1 MKLNLRER
9 LAEFRASFL
18 NVLRRHPLELLLL
31 LALTVTL
38 IVCLEID
45 EEPNGPRMLIL
56 GWGALLLLI
65 VNRLAGRSVWRRIY
79 WVAWAPL
86 VPLFLWP
93 GLPEW
98 VESAQAVITFTI
110 LTPLALLA
118 CRRAIAN
125 ERFVA
130 DALVYLRSAVLAML
144 FAYVAYGLFE
154 AILWSAAYIFGFSD
168 ARWVAHL
175 SADLFFVT
183 QFLAVP
189 TLFMMMLDRW
199 QGREAKSSH
208 IIEKLLNWIVS
219 PAIIAYAALLTIYLL
234 KIIITWTLPDGGVS
248 YMVFAFTITAL
259 VVKAFQILIE
269 KRRYDWFYD
278 RFSLISLP
286 FVALFWIG
294 VARRIGEYGL
304 TATRV
309 YLIVCGAVMTVC
321 ILLFL
326 SRRTGRYLWAVLFA
340 ILAFASVAYIPAL
353 NPQAIGLRSQKARF
367 ERMALDLA
375 LIDSTGRLRTTLIPL
390 SDSVRLDQYDQ
401 AFDAMDYILE
411 RDTMFHQQLGIK
423 RYDHSYSVK
432 SRLMP
437 KQLITDVVCV
447 DSEDELVT
455 TVNNA
460 SVYLP
465 EDALI
470 ESDPAYPNIYTNIMQ
485 CGYNYS
491 NDLDKLDIT
500 VKDTV
505 LISLSGDELVK
516 KQLRDTGLSFE
527 DLQYLDNEQSIR
539 FLDYRDQNIRII
551 FHYLLIVRTETGK
564 YQINSANIEL
574 VMTP

>member
-1 MKLNLRER
+1 MTPRIEKWISEIRKST
-9 LAEFRASFL
+9 AT
-18 NVLRRHPLELLLL
+18 VIRRHPIELLLSLCSTIAMIIYFESDTEPHPWLAIAVWGIMLLLVVNL
-31 LALTVTL
+31 LAGNT
-38 IVCLEID
+38 I
-45 EEPNGPRMLIL
+45 
-56 GWGALLLLI
+56 
-65 VNRLAGRSVWRRIY
+65 WRRIY
-79 WVAWAPL
+79 WVAWTPL
-86 VPLFLWP
+86 VPLALWP
-93 GLPEW
+93 GLEEW
-98 VESAQAVITFTI
+98 LNSDSFFISIFI

-118 CRRAIAN
+118 CSKAIDNRRFLSDTII
-125 ERFVA
+125 
-130 DALVYLRSAVLAML
+130 YLRAAILALL
-144 FAYVAYGLFE
+144 FANVALWLCE
-154 AILWSAAYIFGFSD
+154 VIIWSAIYLFGHSTILQ
-168 ARWVAHL
+168 HL
-175 SADLFFVT
+175 QFDLFLTTELFV
-183 QFLAVP
+183 VP
-189 TLFMMMLDRW
+189 TIFMMMLDRW

-259 VVKAFQILIE
+259 VVKAFQIIIE

-304 TATRV
+304 TPNRV

-353 NPQAIGLRSQKARF
+353 DPQAIGLRSQKARF
-367 ERMALDLA
+367 ERIALDLA

-437 KQLITDVVCV
+437 KLLITDVVCV

-465 EDALI
+465 EDARI
-470 ESDPAYPNIYTNIMQ
+470 ESDPAYPNIYTNIVQ

-564 YQINSANIEL
+564 YQINSASIEL

>member
-1 MKLNLRER
+1 MTPRIEKWISEIRKST
-9 LAEFRASFL
+9 AT
-18 NVLRRHPLELLLL
+18 VIRRHPIELLLSLCSTIAMIIYFESDTEPHPWLAIAVWGIMLLLVVNL
-31 LALTVTL
+31 LAGNT
-38 IVCLEID
+38 I
-45 EEPNGPRMLIL
+45 
-56 GWGALLLLI
+56 
-65 VNRLAGRSVWRRIY
+65 WRRIY
-79 WVAWAPL
+79 WVAWTPL
-86 VPLFLWP
+86 VPLALWP
-93 GLPEW
+93 GLEEW
-98 VESAQAVITFTI
+98 LNSDSFFISIFI

-118 CRRAIAN
+118 CSKAIDNRRFLSDTII
-125 ERFVA
+125 
-130 DALVYLRSAVLAML
+130 YLRAAILALL
-144 FAYVAYGLFE
+144 FANVALWLCE
-154 AILWSAAYIFGFSD
+154 VIIWSAIYLFGHSTILQ
-168 ARWVAHL
+168 HL
-175 SADLFFVT
+175 QFDLFLTTELFV
-183 QFLAVP
+183 VP
-189 TLFMMMLDRW
+189 TIFMMMLDRW

-411 RDTMFHQQLGIK
+411 RDTLFHQQLGIK

-437 KQLITDVVCV
+437 KLLITDVVCV
-447 DSEDELVT
+447 DSEDELVA

-470 ESDPAYPNIYTNIMQ
+470 ESDPAYPNIYTNIVQ

-551 FHYLLIVRTETGK
+551 FYYLLIVRTETGK
-564 YQINSANIEL
+564 YQINSASIEL
-574 VMTP
+574 VMMP

>member
-1 MKLNLRER
+1 MTPRIEKWISEIRKST
-9 LAEFRASFL
+9 AT
-18 NVLRRHPLELLLL
+18 VIRRYPIELLLSLCSTIAMIIYFESDTEPHPWLAIAVWGIMLLLVVNL
-31 LALTVTL
+31 LAGNT
-38 IVCLEID
+38 I
-45 EEPNGPRMLIL
+45 
-56 GWGALLLLI
+56 
-65 VNRLAGRSVWRRIY
+65 WRRIY
-79 WVAWAPL
+79 WVAWTPL
-86 VPLFLWP
+86 VPLALWP
-93 GLPEW
+93 GLEEW
-98 VESAQAVITFTI
+98 LNSDSFFISIFI

-118 CRRAIAN
+118 CSKAIDNRRFLSDTII
-125 ERFVA
+125 
-130 DALVYLRSAVLAML
+130 YLRAAILALL
-144 FAYVAYGLFE
+144 FANVALWLCE
-154 AILWSAAYIFGFSD
+154 VIIWSAIYLFGHSTILQ
-168 ARWVAHL
+168 HL
-175 SADLFFVT
+175 QFDLFLTTELFV
-183 QFLAVP
+183 VP
-189 TLFMMMLDRW
+189 TIFMMMLDRW

-353 NPQAIGLRSQKARF
+353 NPQTIGLRSQKARF

-411 RDTMFHQQLGIK
+411 RDTLFHQQLGIK

-437 KQLITDVVCV
+437 KLLITDVVCV
-447 DSEDELVT
+447 DSEDELGA

-465 EDALI
+465 EDARI
-470 ESDPAYPNIYTNIMQ
+470 ESDPAYPNIYTNIVQ

-516 KQLRDTGLSFE
+516 KQLRNTGLSFE

-551 FHYLLIVRTETGK
+551 FYYLLIVRTETGK
-564 YQINSANIEL
+564 YQINSASIEL

>member
-1 MKLNLRER
+1 MTPRIEKWISEIRKST
-9 LAEFRASFL
+9 AT
-18 NVLRRHPLELLLL
+18 VIRRHPIELLLSLCSTIAMIIYFESDTEPHPWLVIAVWGIMLLLVVNL
-31 LALTVTL
+31 LAGNTL
-38 IVCLEID
+38 
-45 EEPNGPRMLIL
+45 
-56 GWGALLLLI
+56 
-65 VNRLAGRSVWRRIY
+65 WRRIY
-79 WVAWAPL
+79 WVAWTPL
-86 VPLFLWP
+86 VPLALWP
-93 GLPEW
+93 GLKEW
-98 VESAQAVITFTI
+98 INSDSFFISIFI

-118 CRRAIAN
+118 CSKAIDNRRFLSDTII
-125 ERFVA
+125 
-130 DALVYLRSAVLAML
+130 YLRAAILALL
-144 FAYVAYGLFE
+144 FANVALWLCE
-154 AILWSAAYIFGFSD
+154 VIIWSAIYLFGHSTILQ
-168 ARWVAHL
+168 HL
-175 SADLFFVT
+175 QFDLFLTTELFV
-183 QFLAVP
+183 VP
-189 TLFMMMLDRW
+189 TIFMMMLDRW

-286 FVALFWIG
+286 FVTLFWIG

-309 YLIVCGAVMTVC
+309 YLLVCGAVMTVC

-340 ILAFASVAYIPAL
+340 MLAFASVAYIPAL

-375 LIDSTGRLRTTLIPL
+375 LIDSAGRLRTTLIPL

-411 RDTMFHQQLGIK
+411 RDTLFHQQLGIE

-437 KQLITDVVCV
+437 KLLITDVVCV

-465 EDALI
+465 EDARI
-470 ESDPAYPNIYTNIMQ
+470 ESDPAYPNIYTNIVQ

-527 DLQYLDNEQSIR
+527 DLQYLDNEQSIS

-564 YQINSANIEL
+564 YQINSASIEL
-574 VMTP
+574 VMMP

>member
-1 MKLNLRER
+1 MTPRIEKWISEIRKST
-9 LAEFRASFL
+9 AT
-18 NVLRRHPLELLLL
+18 VIRRHPIELLLSLCSTIAMIIYFESDTEPHPWLAIAVWGIMLLLVVNL
-31 LALTVTL
+31 LAGNT
-38 IVCLEID
+38 I
-45 EEPNGPRMLIL
+45 
-56 GWGALLLLI
+56 
-65 VNRLAGRSVWRRIY
+65 WRRIY
-79 WVAWAPL
+79 WVAWTPL
-86 VPLFLWP
+86 VPLALWP
-93 GLPEW
+93 GLEEW
-98 VESAQAVITFTI
+98 LNSDSFFISIFI

-118 CRRAIAN
+118 CSKAIDN
-125 ERFVA
+125 CRFLS
-130 DALVYLRSAVLAML
+130 DTIIYLRAAILALL
-144 FAYVAYGLFE
+144 FANVALWLCE
-154 AILWSAAYIFGFSD
+154 VIIWSAIYLFGHSTILQ
-168 ARWVAHL
+168 HL
-175 SADLFFVT
+175 QFDLFLTTELFV
-183 QFLAVP
+183 VP
-189 TLFMMMLDRW
+189 TIFMMMLDRW

-437 KQLITDVVCV
+437 KLLITDVVCV

-465 EDALI
+465 EDARI
-470 ESDPAYPNIYTNIMQ
+470 ESDPAYPNIYTNIVQ

-551 FHYLLIVRTETGK
+551 FYYLLIVRTETGK
-564 YQINSANIEL
+564 YQINSASIEL
-574 VMTP
+574 VMMP

>member
-1 MKLNLRER
+1 MTPRIEKWISEIRKST
-9 LAEFRASFL
+9 AT
-18 NVLRRHPLELLLL
+18 VIRRHPIELLLSLCSTIAMIIYFESDTEPHPWLAIAVWGIMLLLVVNL
-31 LALTVTL
+31 LAGNT
-38 IVCLEID
+38 I
-45 EEPNGPRMLIL
+45 
-56 GWGALLLLI
+56 
-65 VNRLAGRSVWRRIY
+65 WRRIY
-79 WVAWAPL
+79 WVAWTPL
-86 VPLFLWP
+86 VPLALWP
-93 GLPEW
+93 GLEEW
-98 VESAQAVITFTI
+98 LNSDSFFISIFI

-118 CRRAIAN
+118 CSKAIDNRRFLSDTII
-125 ERFVA
+125 
-130 DALVYLRSAVLAML
+130 YLRAAILALL
-144 FAYVAYGLFE
+144 FANVALWLCE
-154 AILWSAAYIFGFSD
+154 VIIWSAIYLFGHSTILQ
-168 ARWVAHL
+168 HL
-175 SADLFFVT
+175 QFDLFLTTELFV
-183 QFLAVP
+183 VP
-189 TLFMMMLDRW
+189 TIFMMMLDRW

-437 KQLITDVVCV
+437 KLLITDVVCV

-465 EDALI
+465 EDARI
-470 ESDPAYPNIYTNIMQ
+470 ESDPAYPNIYTNIVQ

-551 FHYLLIVRTETGK
+551 FYYMLIVRTETGK
-564 YQINSANIEL
+564 YQINSASIEL

>member
-1 MKLNLRER
+1 MTPRIEKWISEIRKST
-9 LAEFRASFL
+9 AT
-18 NVLRRHPLELLLL
+18 VIRRHPIELLLSLCSTIAMIIYFESDTEPHPWLAIAVWGIMLLLVVNL
-31 LALTVTL
+31 LAGNT
-38 IVCLEID
+38 I
-45 EEPNGPRMLIL
+45 
-56 GWGALLLLI
+56 
-65 VNRLAGRSVWRRIY
+65 WRRIY
-79 WVAWAPL
+79 WVAWTPL
-86 VPLFLWP
+86 VPLALWP
-93 GLPEW
+93 GLEEW
-98 VESAQAVITFTI
+98 LNSDSFFISIFI

-118 CRRAIAN
+118 CSKAIDNRRFLSGTII
-125 ERFVA
+125 
-130 DALVYLRSAVLAML
+130 YLRAAILALL
-144 FAYVAYGLFE
+144 FANVALWLCE
-154 AILWSAAYIFGFSD
+154 VIIWSAIYLFGHSTILQ
-168 ARWVAHL
+168 HL
-175 SADLFFVT
+175 QFDLFLTTELFV
-183 QFLAVP
+183 VP
-189 TLFMMMLDRW
+189 TIFMMMLDRW

-219 PAIIAYAALLTIYLL
+219 PAIIAYAVLLTIYLL
-234 KIIITWTLPDGGVS
+234 KIIVTWTLPDGGVS

-353 NPQAIGLRSQKARF
+353 DPQAIGLRSQKARF

-447 DSEDELVT
+447 DSEDELVA

-527 DLQYLDNEQSIR
+527 DLQYLDNEQSIS

-564 YQINSANIEL
+564 YQINSASIEL
-574 VMTP
+574 VMMP

>member
-1 MKLNLRER
+1 MTPRIEKWISEIRKST
-9 LAEFRASFL
+9 AT
-18 NVLRRHPLELLLL
+18 VIRRHPIELLLSLCSTIAMIIYFESDTEPHPWLAIAVWGIMLLLVVNL
-31 LALTVTL
+31 LAGNT
-38 IVCLEID
+38 I
-45 EEPNGPRMLIL
+45 
-56 GWGALLLLI
+56 
-65 VNRLAGRSVWRRIY
+65 WRRIY
-79 WVAWAPL
+79 WVAWTPL
-86 VPLFLWP
+86 VPLALWP
-93 GLPEW
+93 GLEEW
-98 VESAQAVITFTI
+98 LNSDSFFISIFI

-118 CRRAIAN
+118 CSKAIDNRRFLSDTII
-125 ERFVA
+125 
-130 DALVYLRSAVLAML
+130 YLRAAILALL
-144 FAYVAYGLFE
+144 FANVALWLCE
-154 AILWSAAYIFGFSD
+154 VIIWSAIYLFGHSTILQ
-168 ARWVAHL
+168 HL
-175 SADLFFVT
+175 QFDLFLTTELFV
-183 QFLAVP
+183 VP
-189 TLFMMMLDRW
+189 TIFMMMLDRW

-437 KQLITDVVCV
+437 KLLITDVVCV

-465 EDALI
+465 EDARI
-470 ESDPAYPNIYTNIMQ
+470 ESDPAYSSIYKIAQWCST
-485 CGYNYS
+485 YA
-491 NDLDKLDIT
+491 NDFGNLNIT
-500 VKDTV
+500 VNDIH
-505 LISLSGDELVK
+505 ISLPGEEIIK

-527 DLQYLDNEQSIR
+527 ELKALDREKRIR

-551 FHYLLIVRTETGK
+551 FGYLLIDQPEAGK
-564 YQINSANIEL
+564 YHLINAYVEL
-574 VMTP
+574 IMIP

>member
-1 MKLNLRER
+1 MTPRIEKWISEIRKST
-9 LAEFRASFL
+9 AT
-18 NVLRRHPLELLLL
+18 VIRRHPIELLLSLCSTIAMIIYFESDTEPHPWLVIAVWGIMLLLVVNL
-31 LALTVTL
+31 LAGNTL
-38 IVCLEID
+38 
-45 EEPNGPRMLIL
+45 
-56 GWGALLLLI
+56 
-65 VNRLAGRSVWRRIY
+65 WRRIY
-79 WVAWAPL
+79 WVAWTPL
-86 VPLFLWP
+86 VPLALWP
-93 GLPEW
+93 GLKEW
-98 VESAQAVITFTI
+98 INSDSFFISIFI

-118 CRRAIAN
+118 CRKAIDN
-125 ERFVA
+125 RRFLS
-130 DALVYLRSAVLAML
+130 DTIIYLRAATLALL
-144 FAYVAYGLFE
+144 FANVALWLCE
-154 AILWSAAYIFGFSD
+154 VIIWSAIYLFGHSTILQ
-168 ARWVAHL
+168 HL
-175 SADLFFVT
+175 QFDLFLTTELFV
-183 QFLAVP
+183 VP
-189 TLFMMMLDRW
+189 TIFMMMLDRW

-437 KQLITDVVCV
+437 KLLITDVVCV
-447 DSEDELVT
+447 NSEDELGT

-470 ESDPAYPNIYTNIMQ
+470 ESDPAYPNIYTNIVQ

-551 FHYLLIVRTETGK
+551 FYYLLIVRTETGK
-564 YQINSANIEL
+564 YQINSASIEL
-574 VMTP
+574 VMMP

>member
-1 MKLNLRER
+1 MTPRIEKWISEIRKST
-9 LAEFRASFL
+9 AT
-18 NVLRRHPLELLLL
+18 VIRRHPIELLLSLCSTIAMIIYFESDTEPHPWLAIAVWGIMLLLVVNL
-31 LALTVTL
+31 LAGNT
-38 IVCLEID
+38 I
-45 EEPNGPRMLIL
+45 
-56 GWGALLLLI
+56 
-65 VNRLAGRSVWRRIY
+65 WRRIY
-79 WVAWAPL
+79 WVAWTPL
-86 VPLFLWP
+86 VPLALWP
-93 GLPEW
+93 GLEEW
-98 VESAQAVITFTI
+98 LNSDSFFISIFI

-118 CRRAIAN
+118 CSKAIDNRRFLSDTII
-125 ERFVA
+125 
-130 DALVYLRSAVLAML
+130 YLRAAILALL
-144 FAYVAYGLFE
+144 FANVALWLCE
-154 AILWSAAYIFGFSD
+154 VIIWSAIYLFGHSTILQ
-168 ARWVAHL
+168 HL
-175 SADLFFVT
+175 QFDLFLTTELFV
-183 QFLAVP
+183 VP
-189 TLFMMMLDRW
+189 TIFMMMLDRW

-470 ESDPAYPNIYTNIMQ
+470 ESDPAYPNIYTNIVQ

-551 FHYLLIVRTETGK
+551 FYYMLIVRTETGK
-564 YQINSANIEL
+564 YQINSASIEL

>member
-1 MKLNLRER
+1 MTPRIEKWISEIRKST
-9 LAEFRASFL
+9 AT
-18 NVLRRHPLELLLL
+18 VIRRHPIELLLSL
-31 LALTVTL
+31 CSTIAMIIYFESDTEPHPWLAIAVWG
-38 IVCLEID
+38 IV
-45 EEPNGPRMLIL
+45 
-56 GWGALLLLI
+56 LLLI
-65 VNRLAGRSVWRRIY
+65 VNLLAGNTIWRRIY
-79 WVAWAPL
+79 WVAWTPL
-86 VPLFLWP
+86 VPLALWP
-93 GLPEW
+93 GLEEW
-98 VESAQAVITFTI
+98 LNSDSFFISIFI

-118 CRRAIAN
+118 CSKAIDNRRFLSDTII
-125 ERFVA
+125 
-130 DALVYLRSAVLAML
+130 YLRAAILALL
-144 FAYVAYGLFE
+144 FANVALWLCE
-154 AILWSAAYIFGFSD
+154 VIIWSAIYLFGHSTILQ
-168 ARWVAHL
+168 HL
-175 SADLFFVT
+175 QFDLFLTTELFV
-183 QFLAVP
+183 VP
-189 TLFMMMLDRW
+189 TIFMMMLDRW

-259 VVKAFQILIE
+259 VVKAFQIIIE

-309 YLIVCGAVMTVC
+309 YLLVCGTVMTVC

-353 NPQAIGLRSQKARF
+353 DPQAIGLRSQKARF

-437 KQLITDVVCV
+437 KLLITDVVCV
-447 DSEDELVT
+447 DSEDELVA

-465 EDALI
+465 EDARI
-470 ESDPAYPNIYTNIMQ
+470 ESDPAYPNIYTNIVQ

-551 FHYLLIVRTETGK
+551 FYYMLIVRTETGK
-564 YQINSANIEL
+564 YQINSASIEL
-574 VMTP
+574 VMMP

>member
-1 MKLNLRER
+1 MTPRIEKWISEIRKST
-9 LAEFRASFL
+9 AT
-18 NVLRRHPLELLLL
+18 VIRRHPIELLLSLCSTIAMIIYFESDTEPHPWLAIAVWGIMLLLVVNL
-31 LALTVTL
+31 LAGNT
-38 IVCLEID
+38 I
-45 EEPNGPRMLIL
+45 
-56 GWGALLLLI
+56 
-65 VNRLAGRSVWRRIY
+65 WRRIY
-79 WVAWAPL
+79 WVAWTPL
-86 VPLFLWP
+86 VPLALWP
-93 GLPEW
+93 GLEEW
-98 VESAQAVITFTI
+98 LNSDSFFISIFI

-118 CRRAIAN
+118 CSKAIDNRRFLSDTII
-125 ERFVA
+125 
-130 DALVYLRSAVLAML
+130 YLRAAILALL
-144 FAYVAYGLFE
+144 FANVALWLCE
-154 AILWSAAYIFGFSD
+154 VIIWSAIYLFGHSTILQ
-168 ARWVAHL
+168 HL
-175 SADLFFVT
+175 QFDLFLTTELFV
-183 QFLAVP
+183 VP
-189 TLFMMMLDRW
+189 TIFMMMLDRW
-199 QGREAKSSH
+199 QDREAKGSH
-208 IIEKLLNWIVS
+208 ILEKLLNWIVS

-234 KIIITWTLPDGGVS
+234 KIIVTWTLPDGGVS
-248 YMVFAFTITAL
+248 YLVFAFTITVM
-259 VVKAFQILIE
+259 VVKALQMLIE

-353 NPQAIGLRSQKARF
+353 NPQTIGLRSQKARF

-437 KQLITDVVCV
+437 KLLITDVVCV
-447 DSEDELVT
+447 DSEDELGA

-465 EDALI
+465 EDARI
-470 ESDPAYPNIYTNIMQ
+470 ESDPAYPNIYTNIVQ

-551 FHYLLIVRTETGK
+551 FYYLLIVRTETGK
-564 YQINSANIEL
+564 YQINSASIEL
-574 VMTP
+574 VMMP

>member
-1 MKLNLRER
+1 MTPRIEKWISEIRKST
-9 LAEFRASFL
+9 AT
-18 NVLRRHPLELLLL
+18 VIRRHPIELLLSLCSTIAMIIYFESDTEPHPWLAIAVWGIMLLLVVNL
-31 LALTVTL
+31 LAGNT
-38 IVCLEID
+38 I
-45 EEPNGPRMLIL
+45 
-56 GWGALLLLI
+56 
-65 VNRLAGRSVWRRIY
+65 WRRIY
-79 WVAWAPL
+79 WVAWTPL
-86 VPLFLWP
+86 VPLALWP
-93 GLPEW
+93 GLEEW
-98 VESAQAVITFTI
+98 LNSDSFFISIFI

-118 CRRAIAN
+118 CSKAIDNRRFLSDTII
-125 ERFVA
+125 
-130 DALVYLRSAVLAML
+130 YLRAAILALL
-144 FAYVAYGLFE
+144 FANVALWLCE
-154 AILWSAAYIFGFSD
+154 VIIWSAIYLFGHSTILQ
-168 ARWVAHL
+168 HL
-175 SADLFFVT
+175 QFDLFLTTELFV
-183 QFLAVP
+183 VP
-189 TLFMMMLDRW
+189 TIFMMMLDRW

-321 ILLFL
+321 ILLSL

-353 NPQAIGLRSQKARF
+353 NPQTIGLRSQKARF

-437 KQLITDVVCV
+437 KLLITDVVCV
-447 DSEDELVT
+447 DSEDELVA

-551 FHYLLIVRTETGK
+551 FYYLLIVRTETGK
-564 YQINSANIEL
+564 YQINSASIEL

>member
-1 MKLNLRER
+1 MTPRIEKWISEIRKST
-9 LAEFRASFL
+9 AT
-18 NVLRRHPLELLLL
+18 VIRRHPIELLLSLCSTIAMIIYFESDTEPHPWLAIAVWGIMLLLVVNL
-31 LALTVTL
+31 LAGNT
-38 IVCLEID
+38 I
-45 EEPNGPRMLIL
+45 
-56 GWGALLLLI
+56 
-65 VNRLAGRSVWRRIY
+65 WRRIY
-79 WVAWAPL
+79 WVAWTPL
-86 VPLFLWP
+86 VPLALWP
-93 GLPEW
+93 GLEEW
-98 VESAQAVITFTI
+98 LNSDSFFISIFI

-118 CRRAIAN
+118 CSKAIDNRRFLSDTII
-125 ERFVA
+125 
-130 DALVYLRSAVLAML
+130 YLRAAILALL
-144 FAYVAYGLFE
+144 FANVALWLCE
-154 AILWSAAYIFGFSD
+154 VIIWSAIYLFGHSTILQ
-168 ARWVAHL
+168 HL
-175 SADLFFVT
+175 QFDLFLTTELFV
-183 QFLAVP
+183 VP
-189 TLFMMMLDRW
+189 TIFMMMLDRW

-353 NPQAIGLRSQKARF
+353 NPQTIGLRSQKARF

-437 KQLITDVVCV
+437 KLLITDVVCV
-447 DSEDELVT
+447 DSEDELGA

-465 EDALI
+465 EDARI
-470 ESDPAYPNIYTNIMQ
+470 ESDPAYPNIYTNIVQ

-551 FHYLLIVRTETGK
+551 FYYMLIVRTETGK
-564 YQINSANIEL
+564 YQINSASIEL

>member
-1 MKLNLRER
+1 MTPRIEKWISEIRKST
-9 LAEFRASFL
+9 AT
-18 NVLRRHPLELLLL
+18 VIRRHPIELLLSLCSTIAMIIYFESDTEPHPWLAIAVWGIMLLLVVNL
-31 LALTVTL
+31 LAGNT
-38 IVCLEID
+38 I
-45 EEPNGPRMLIL
+45 
-56 GWGALLLLI
+56 
-65 VNRLAGRSVWRRIY
+65 WRRIY
-79 WVAWAPL
+79 WVAWTPL
-86 VPLFLWP
+86 VPLALWP
-93 GLPEW
+93 GLEEW
-98 VESAQAVITFTI
+98 LNSDSFFISIFI

-118 CRRAIAN
+118 CSKAIDNRRFLSDTII
-125 ERFVA
+125 
-130 DALVYLRSAVLAML
+130 YLRAAILALL
-144 FAYVAYGLFE
+144 FANVALWLCE
-154 AILWSAAYIFGFSD
+154 VIIWSAIYLFGHSTILQ
-168 ARWVAHL
+168 HL
-175 SADLFFVT
+175 QFDLFLTTELFV
-183 QFLAVP
+183 VP
-189 TLFMMMLDRW
+189 TIFMMMLDRW

-353 NPQAIGLRSQKARF
+353 NPQTIGLRSQKARF

-437 KQLITDVVCV
+437 KLLITDVVCV
-447 DSEDELVT
+447 DSEDELVA

-551 FHYLLIVRTETGK
+551 FYYMLIVRTETGK
-564 YQINSANIEL
+564 YQINSASIEL

>member
-1 MKLNLRER
+1 MTPRIEKWISEIRKST
-9 LAEFRASFL
+9 AT
-18 NVLRRHPLELLLL
+18 VIRRHPIELLLSLCSTIAMIIYFESDTEPHPWLAIAVWGIMLLLVVNL
-31 LALTVTL
+31 LAGNT
-38 IVCLEID
+38 I
-45 EEPNGPRMLIL
+45 
-56 GWGALLLLI
+56 
-65 VNRLAGRSVWRRIY
+65 WRRIY
-79 WVAWAPL
+79 WVAWTPL
-86 VPLFLWP
+86 VPLALWP
-93 GLPEW
+93 GLEEW
-98 VESAQAVITFTI
+98 LNSDSFFISIFI

-118 CRRAIAN
+118 CSKAIDNRRFLSDTII
-125 ERFVA
+125 
-130 DALVYLRSAVLAML
+130 YLRAAILALL
-144 FAYVAYGLFE
+144 FANVALWLCE
-154 AILWSAAYIFGFSD
+154 VIIWSAIYLFGHSTILQ
-168 ARWVAHL
+168 HL
-175 SADLFFVT
+175 QFDLFLTTELFV
-183 QFLAVP
+183 VP
-189 TLFMMMLDRW
+189 TIFMMMLDRW

-437 KQLITDVVCV
+437 KLLITDVVCV
-447 DSEDELVT
+447 DSEDELGA

-465 EDALI
+465 EDARI
-470 ESDPAYPNIYTNIMQ
+470 ESDPAYPNIYTNIVQ

-516 KQLRDTGLSFE
+516 KQLRNTGLSFE

-551 FHYLLIVRTETGK
+551 FYYLLIVRTETGK
-564 YQINSANIEL
+564 YQINSASIEL

>member
-1 MKLNLRER
+1 MTPRIEKWISEIRKST
-9 LAEFRASFL
+9 AT
-18 NVLRRHPLELLLL
+18 VIRRHPIELLLSLCSTIAMIIYFESDTEPHPWLAIAVWGIMLLLVVNL
-31 LALTVTL
+31 LAGNT
-38 IVCLEID
+38 I
-45 EEPNGPRMLIL
+45 
-56 GWGALLLLI
+56 
-65 VNRLAGRSVWRRIY
+65 WRRIY
-79 WVAWAPL
+79 WVAWTPL
-86 VPLFLWP
+86 VPLALWP
-93 GLPEW
+93 GLEEW
-98 VESAQAVITFTI
+98 LNSDSFFISIFI

-118 CRRAIAN
+118 CSKAIDNRRFLSDTII
-125 ERFVA
+125 
-130 DALVYLRSAVLAML
+130 YLRAAILALL
-144 FAYVAYGLFE
+144 FANVALWLCE
-154 AILWSAAYIFGFSD
+154 VIIWSAIYLFGHSTILQ
-168 ARWVAHL
+168 HL
-175 SADLFFVT
+175 QFDLFLTTELFV
-183 QFLAVP
+183 VP
-189 TLFMMMLDRW
+189 TIFMMMLDRW

-259 VVKAFQILIE
+259 VVKAVQILIE

-437 KQLITDVVCV
+437 KLLITDVVCV
-447 DSEDELVT
+447 DSEDELGA

-465 EDALI
+465 EDARI
-470 ESDPAYPNIYTNIMQ
+470 ESDPAYPNIYTNIVQ

-516 KQLRDTGLSFE
+516 KQLRNTGLSFE

-551 FHYLLIVRTETGK
+551 FYYLLIVRTETGK
-564 YQINSANIEL
+564 YQINSASIEL

>member
-1 MKLNLRER
+1 MTPRIEKWISEIRKST
-9 LAEFRASFL
+9 AT
-18 NVLRRHPLELLLL
+18 VIRRHPIELLLSLCSTIAMIIYFESDTEPHPWLAIAVWGIMLLLVVNL
-31 LALTVTL
+31 LAGNT
-38 IVCLEID
+38 I
-45 EEPNGPRMLIL
+45 
-56 GWGALLLLI
+56 
-65 VNRLAGRSVWRRIY
+65 WRRIY
-79 WVAWAPL
+79 WVAWTPL
-86 VPLFLWP
+86 VPLALWP
-93 GLPEW
+93 GLEEW
-98 VESAQAVITFTI
+98 LNSDSFFISIFI

-118 CRRAIAN
+118 CSKAIDNRRFLSDTII
-125 ERFVA
+125 
-130 DALVYLRSAVLAML
+130 YLRAAILALL
-144 FAYVAYGLFE
+144 FANVALWLCE
-154 AILWSAAYIFGFSD
+154 VIIWSAIYLFGHSTILQ
-168 ARWVAHL
+168 HL
-175 SADLFFVT
+175 QFDLFLTTELFV
-183 QFLAVP
+183 VP
-189 TLFMMMLDRW
+189 TIFMMMLDRW

-437 KQLITDVVCV
+437 KLLITDVVCV
-447 DSEDELVT
+447 DSEDELGA

-465 EDALI
+465 EDARI
-470 ESDPAYPNIYTNIMQ
+470 ESDPAYPNIYTNIVQ

-551 FHYLLIVRTETGK
+551 FYYLLIVRTETGK
-564 YQINSANIEL
+564 YQINSASIEL
-574 VMTP
+574 VMMP

>member
-1 MKLNLRER
+1 MTPRIEKWISEIRKST
-9 LAEFRASFL
+9 AT
-18 NVLRRHPLELLLL
+18 VIRRHPIELLLSLCSTIAMIIYFESDTEPHPWLAIAVWGIMLLLVVNL
-31 LALTVTL
+31 LAGNT
-38 IVCLEID
+38 I
-45 EEPNGPRMLIL
+45 
-56 GWGALLLLI
+56 
-65 VNRLAGRSVWRRIY
+65 WRRIY
-79 WVAWAPL
+79 WVAWTPL
-86 VPLFLWP
+86 VPLALWP
-93 GLPEW
+93 GLEEW
-98 VESAQAVITFTI
+98 LNSDAFFISILI

-118 CRRAIAN
+118 CSKAIDNRRFLSDTII
-125 ERFVA
+125 
-130 DALVYLRSAVLAML
+130 YLRAAILALL
-144 FAYVAYGLFE
+144 FANVALWLCE
-154 AILWSAAYIFGFSD
+154 VIIWSAIYLFGHSTILQ
-168 ARWVAHL
+168 HL
-175 SADLFFVT
+175 QFDLFLTTELFV
-183 QFLAVP
+183 VP
-189 TLFMMMLDRW
+189 TIFMMMLDRW

-304 TATRV
+304 TPNRV

-353 NPQAIGLRSQKARF
+353 DPQAIGLRSQKARF
-367 ERMALDLA
+367 ERIALDLA

-437 KQLITDVVCV
+437 KLLITDVVCV

-465 EDALI
+465 EDARI
-470 ESDPAYPNIYTNIMQ
+470 ESDPAYPNIYTNIVQ

-564 YQINSANIEL
+564 YQINSASIEL
-574 VMTP
+574 VMMP

>member
-1 MKLNLRER
+1 MTPRIEKWISEIRKST
-9 LAEFRASFL
+9 AT
-18 NVLRRHPLELLLL
+18 VIRRHPIELLLSLCSTIAMIIYFESDTEPHPWLAIAVWGIMLLLVVNL
-31 LALTVTL
+31 LAGNT
-38 IVCLEID
+38 I
-45 EEPNGPRMLIL
+45 
-56 GWGALLLLI
+56 
-65 VNRLAGRSVWRRIY
+65 WRRIY
-79 WVAWAPL
+79 WVAWTPL
-86 VPLFLWP
+86 VPLALWP
-93 GLPEW
+93 GLEEW
-98 VESAQAVITFTI
+98 LNSDSFFISIFI

-118 CRRAIAN
+118 CSKAIDNRRFLSDTII
-125 ERFVA
+125 
-130 DALVYLRSAVLAML
+130 YLRAAILALL
-144 FAYVAYGLFE
+144 FANVALWLCE
-154 AILWSAAYIFGFSD
+154 VIIWSAIYLFGHSTILQ
-168 ARWVAHL
+168 HL
-175 SADLFFVT
+175 QFDLFLTTELFV
-183 QFLAVP
+183 VP
-189 TLFMMMLDRW
+189 TIFMMMLDRW

-259 VVKAFQILIE
+259 VVKALQMLIE

-437 KQLITDVVCV
+437 KLLITDVVCV
-447 DSEDELVT
+447 DSEDELGA

-465 EDALI
+465 EDARI
-470 ESDPAYPNIYTNIMQ
+470 ESDPAYPNIYTNIVQ

-527 DLQYLDNEQSIR
+527 DLQYLDNEQSIS

-551 FHYLLIVRTETGK
+551 FYYLLIVRTETGK
-564 YQINSANIEL
+564 YQINSASIEL

>member
-1 MKLNLRER
+1 MTPRIEKWISEIRKST
-9 LAEFRASFL
+9 AT
-18 NVLRRHPLELLLL
+18 VIRRHPIELLLSLCSTIAMIIYFESDTEPHPWLAIAVWGIMLLLVVNL
-31 LALTVTL
+31 LAGNT
-38 IVCLEID
+38 I
-45 EEPNGPRMLIL
+45 
-56 GWGALLLLI
+56 
-65 VNRLAGRSVWRRIY
+65 WRRIY
-79 WVAWAPL
+79 WVAWTPL
-86 VPLFLWP
+86 VPLALWP
-93 GLPEW
+93 GLEEW
-98 VESAQAVITFTI
+98 LNSDSFFISIFI

-118 CRRAIAN
+118 CSKAIDNRRFLSDTII
-125 ERFVA
+125 
-130 DALVYLRSAVLAML
+130 YLRAAILALL
-144 FAYVAYGLFE
+144 FANVALWLCE
-154 AILWSAAYIFGFSD
+154 VIIWSAIYLFGHSTILQ
-168 ARWVAHL
+168 HL
-175 SADLFFVT
+175 QFDLFLTTELFV
-183 QFLAVP
+183 VP
-189 TLFMMMLDRW
+189 TIFMMMLDRW

-437 KQLITDVVCV
+437 KLLITDVVCV
-447 DSEDELVT
+447 DSEDELGA

-564 YQINSANIEL
+564 YQINSASIEL
-574 VMTP
+574 VMMP

>member
-1 MKLNLRER
+1 MTPRIEKWISEIRKST
-9 LAEFRASFL
+9 AT
-18 NVLRRHPLELLLL
+18 VIRRHPIELLLSLCSTIAMIIYFESDTEPHPWLAIAVWGIMLLLVVNL
-31 LALTVTL
+31 LAGNT
-38 IVCLEID
+38 I
-45 EEPNGPRMLIL
+45 
-56 GWGALLLLI
+56 
-65 VNRLAGRSVWRRIY
+65 WRRIY
-79 WVAWAPL
+79 WVAWTPL
-86 VPLFLWP
+86 VPLALWP
-93 GLPEW
+93 GLEEW
-98 VESAQAVITFTI
+98 LNSDSFFISIFI

-118 CRRAIAN
+118 CSKAIDNRRFLSDTII
-125 ERFVA
+125 
-130 DALVYLRSAVLAML
+130 YLRAAILALL
-144 FAYVAYGLFE
+144 FANVALWLCE
-154 AILWSAAYIFGFSD
+154 VIIWSAIYLFGHSTILQ
-168 ARWVAHL
+168 HL
-175 SADLFFVT
+175 QFDLFLTTELFV
-183 QFLAVP
+183 VP
-189 TLFMMMLDRW
+189 TIFMMMLDRW

-259 VVKAFQILIE
+259 VVKTLQILIE

-304 TATRV
+304 TPNRV

-353 NPQAIGLRSQKARF
+353 DPQAIGLRSQKARF
-367 ERMALDLA
+367 ERIALDLA

-437 KQLITDVVCV
+437 KLLITDVVCV
-447 DSEDELVT
+447 DSEDELGA

-465 EDALI
+465 EDARI
-470 ESDPAYPNIYTNIMQ
+470 ESDPAYPNIYTNIVQ

-500 VKDTV
+500 IKDTV

-551 FHYLLIVRTETGK
+551 FYYLLIVRTETGK
-564 YQINSANIEL
+564 YQINSASIEL
-574 VMTP
+574 VMMP

>member
-1 MKLNLRER
+1 MTPRIEKWISEIRKST
-9 LAEFRASFL
+9 AT
-18 NVLRRHPLELLLL
+18 VIRRHPIELLLSLCSTIAMIIYFESDTEPHPWLAIAVWGIMLLLVVNL
-31 LALTVTL
+31 LAGNT
-38 IVCLEID
+38 I
-45 EEPNGPRMLIL
+45 
-56 GWGALLLLI
+56 
-65 VNRLAGRSVWRRIY
+65 WRRIY
-79 WVAWAPL
+79 WVAWTPL
-86 VPLFLWP
+86 VPLALWP
-93 GLPEW
+93 GLEEW
-98 VESAQAVITFTI
+98 LNSDSFFISIFI

-118 CRRAIAN
+118 CSKAIDNRRFLSDTII
-125 ERFVA
+125 
-130 DALVYLRSAVLAML
+130 YLRAAILALL
-144 FAYVAYGLFE
+144 FANVALWLCE
-154 AILWSAAYIFGFSD
+154 VIIWSAIYLFGHSTILQ
-168 ARWVAHL
+168 HL
-175 SADLFFVT
+175 QFDLFLTTELFV
-183 QFLAVP
+183 VP
-189 TLFMMMLDRW
+189 TIFMMMLDRW

-437 KQLITDVVCV
+437 KLLITDVVCV
-447 DSEDELVT
+447 DSEDELVA

-551 FHYLLIVRTETGK
+551 FYYLLIVRTETGK
-564 YQINSANIEL
+564 YQINSASIEL

>member
-1 MKLNLRER
+1 MTPRIEKWISEIRKST
-9 LAEFRASFL
+9 AT
-18 NVLRRHPLELLLL
+18 VIRRHPIELLLSLCSTIAMIIYFESDTEPHPWLAIAVWGIMLLLVVNL
-31 LALTVTL
+31 LAGNT
-38 IVCLEID
+38 I
-45 EEPNGPRMLIL
+45 
-56 GWGALLLLI
+56 
-65 VNRLAGRSVWRRIY
+65 WRRIY
-79 WVAWAPL
+79 WVAWTPL
-86 VPLFLWP
+86 VPLALWP
-93 GLPEW
+93 GLEEW
-98 VESAQAVITFTI
+98 LNSDSFFISIFI

-118 CRRAIAN
+118 CSKAIDNRRFLSDTII
-125 ERFVA
+125 
-130 DALVYLRSAVLAML
+130 YLRAAILALL
-144 FAYVAYGLFE
+144 FANVALWLCE
-154 AILWSAAYIFGFSD
+154 VIIWSAIYLFGHSTILQ
-168 ARWVAHL
+168 HL
-175 SADLFFVT
+175 QFDLFLTTELFV
-183 QFLAVP
+183 VP
-189 TLFMMMLDRW
+189 TIFMMMLDRW

-259 VVKAFQILIE
+259 VVKALQMLIE

-437 KQLITDVVCV
+437 KLLITDVVCV
-447 DSEDELVT
+447 DSEDELGT

-470 ESDPAYPNIYTNIMQ
+470 ESDPAYPNIYTNIVQ

-516 KQLRDTGLSFE
+516 KQLRNTGLSFE
-527 DLQYLDNEQSIR
+527 DLQYLDNEQSIS

-564 YQINSANIEL
+564 YQINSASIEL
-574 VMTP
+574 VMMP

>member
-1 MKLNLRER
+1 MTPRIEKWISEIRKST
-9 LAEFRASFL
+9 AT
-18 NVLRRHPLELLLL
+18 VIRRHPIELLLSLCSTIAMIIYFESDTEPHPWLAIAVWGIMLLLVVNL
-31 LALTVTL
+31 LAGNT
-38 IVCLEID
+38 I
-45 EEPNGPRMLIL
+45 
-56 GWGALLLLI
+56 
-65 VNRLAGRSVWRRIY
+65 WRRIY
-79 WVAWAPL
+79 WVAWTPL
-86 VPLFLWP
+86 VPLALWP
-93 GLPEW
+93 GLEEW
-98 VESAQAVITFTI
+98 LNSDSFFISIFI

-118 CRRAIAN
+118 CSKAIDNRRFLSDTII
-125 ERFVA
+125 
-130 DALVYLRSAVLAML
+130 YLRAAILALL
-144 FAYVAYGLFE
+144 FANVALWLCE
-154 AILWSAAYIFGFSD
+154 VIIWSAIYLFGHSTILQ
-168 ARWVAHL
+168 HL
-175 SADLFFVT
+175 QFDLFLTTELFV
-183 QFLAVP
+183 VP
-189 TLFMMMLDRW
+189 TIFMMMLDRW

-353 NPQAIGLRSQKARF
+353 DPQAIGLRSQKARF

-437 KQLITDVVCV
+437 KLLITDVVCV
-447 DSEDELVT
+447 DSEDELVA

-551 FHYLLIVRTETGK
+551 FYYLLIVRTETGK
-564 YQINSANIEL
+564 YQINSASIEL

>member
-1 MKLNLRER
+1 MTPRIEKWISEIRKST
-9 LAEFRASFL
+9 AT
-18 NVLRRHPLELLLL
+18 VIRRHPIELLLSLCSTIAMIIYFESDTEPHPWLAIAVWGIMLLLVVNL
-31 LALTVTL
+31 LAGNT
-38 IVCLEID
+38 I
-45 EEPNGPRMLIL
+45 
-56 GWGALLLLI
+56 
-65 VNRLAGRSVWRRIY
+65 WRRIY
-79 WVAWAPL
+79 WVAWTPL
-86 VPLFLWP
+86 VPLALWP
-93 GLPEW
+93 GLEEW
-98 VESAQAVITFTI
+98 LNSDSFFISIFI

-118 CRRAIAN
+118 CSKAIDNRRFLSDTII
-125 ERFVA
+125 
-130 DALVYLRSAVLAML
+130 YLRAAILALL
-144 FAYVAYGLFE
+144 FANVALWLCE
-154 AILWSAAYIFGFSD
+154 VIIWSAIYLFGHSTILQ
-168 ARWVAHL
+168 HL
-175 SADLFFVT
+175 QFDLFLTTELFV
-183 QFLAVP
+183 VP
-189 TLFMMMLDRW
+189 TIFMMMLDRW
-199 QGREAKSSH
+199 QGREAKGSH
-208 IIEKLLNWIVS
+208 ILEKLLNWIVS

-437 KQLITDVVCV
+437 KLLITDVVCV

-470 ESDPAYPNIYTNIMQ
+470 ESDPAYPNIYTNIVQ

-516 KQLRDTGLSFE
+516 KQLRNTGLSFE

-551 FHYLLIVRTETGK
+551 FYYLLIVRTETGK
-564 YQINSANIEL
+564 YQINSASIEL
-574 VMTP
+574 VMMP

>member
-1 MKLNLRER
+1 MTPRIEKWISEIRKST
-9 LAEFRASFL
+9 AT
-18 NVLRRHPLELLLL
+18 VIRRHPIELLLSLCSTIAMIIYFESDTEPHPWLAIAVWGIMLLLVVNL
-31 LALTVTL
+31 LAGNT
-38 IVCLEID
+38 I
-45 EEPNGPRMLIL
+45 
-56 GWGALLLLI
+56 
-65 VNRLAGRSVWRRIY
+65 WRRIY
-79 WVAWAPL
+79 WVAWTPL
-86 VPLFLWP
+86 VPLALWP
-93 GLPEW
+93 GLEEW
-98 VESAQAVITFTI
+98 LNSDSFFISIFI

-118 CRRAIAN
+118 CSKAIDNRRFLSDTII
-125 ERFVA
+125 
-130 DALVYLRSAVLAML
+130 YLRAAILALL
-144 FAYVAYGLFE
+144 FANVALWLCE
-154 AILWSAAYIFGFSD
+154 VIIWSAIYLFGHSTILQ
-168 ARWVAHL
+168 HL
-175 SADLFFVT
+175 QFDLFLTTELFV
-183 QFLAVP
+183 VP
-189 TLFMMMLDRW
+189 TIFMMMLDRW

-353 NPQAIGLRSQKARF
+353 NPQTIGLRSQKARF

-411 RDTMFHQQLGIK
+411 RDTLFHQQLGIHK
-423 RYDHSYSVK
+423 VEGRDEIKDRLIPWPLNPDGSYK
-432 SRLMP
+432 Y
-437 KQLITDVVCV
+437 KATD
-447 DSEDELVT
+447 SDEEQIVPIDY
-455 TVNNA
+455 A
-460 SVYLP
+460 SIHLP
-465 EDALI
+465 EDARI
-470 ESDPAYPNIYTNIMQ
+470 ESDPAYSSIYKIAQWCST
-485 CGYNYS
+485 YA
-491 NDLDKLDIT
+491 NDFGNLNIT
-500 VKDTV
+500 VNDIH
-505 LISLSGDELVK
+505 ISLPGEEIIK

-527 DLQYLDNEQSIR
+527 ELKALDREKRIR

-551 FHYLLIVRTETGK
+551 FGYLLIDQPEAGK
-564 YQINSANIEL
+564 YHLINAYVEL
-574 VMTP
+574 IMIP

>member
-1 MKLNLRER
+1 MTPRIEKWISEIRKST
-9 LAEFRASFL
+9 AT
-18 NVLRRHPLELLLL
+18 VIRRYPIELLLSLCSTIAMIIYFESDTEPHPWLAIAVWGIMLLLVVNL
-31 LALTVTL
+31 LAGNT
-38 IVCLEID
+38 I
-45 EEPNGPRMLIL
+45 
-56 GWGALLLLI
+56 
-65 VNRLAGRSVWRRIY
+65 WRRIY
-79 WVAWAPL
+79 WVAWTPL
-86 VPLFLWP
+86 VPLALWP
-93 GLPEW
+93 GLEEW
-98 VESAQAVITFTI
+98 LNSDSFFISIFI

-118 CRRAIAN
+118 CSKAIDNRRFLSDTII
-125 ERFVA
+125 
-130 DALVYLRSAVLAML
+130 YLRAAILALL
-144 FAYVAYGLFE
+144 FANVALWLCE
-154 AILWSAAYIFGFSD
+154 VIIWSAIYLFGHSTILQ
-168 ARWVAHL
+168 HL
-175 SADLFFVT
+175 QFDLFLTTELFV
-183 QFLAVP
+183 VP
-189 TLFMMMLDRW
+189 TIFMMMLDRW

-353 NPQAIGLRSQKARF
+353 DPQAIGLRSQKARF
-367 ERMALDLA
+367 ERIALDLA

-411 RDTMFHQQLGIK
+411 RDTLFHQQLGIK

-437 KQLITDVVCV
+437 KLLITDVVCV
-447 DSEDELVT
+447 DSEDELGA

-465 EDALI
+465 EDARI
-470 ESDPAYPNIYTNIMQ
+470 ESDPAYPNIYTNIVQ

-516 KQLRDTGLSFE
+516 KQLRNTGLSFE

-551 FHYLLIVRTETGK
+551 FYYLLIVRTETGK
-564 YQINSANIEL
+564 YQINSASIEL

>member
-1 MKLNLRER
+1 MTPRIEKWISEIRKST
-9 LAEFRASFL
+9 AT
-18 NVLRRHPLELLLL
+18 VIRRHPIELLLSLCSTIAMIIYFESDTEPHPWLAIAVWGIMLLLVVNL
-31 LALTVTL
+31 LAGNT
-38 IVCLEID
+38 I
-45 EEPNGPRMLIL
+45 
-56 GWGALLLLI
+56 
-65 VNRLAGRSVWRRIY
+65 WRRIY
-79 WVAWAPL
+79 WVAWTPL
-86 VPLFLWP
+86 VPLALWP
-93 GLPEW
+93 GLEEW
-98 VESAQAVITFTI
+98 LNSDSFFISIFI

-118 CRRAIAN
+118 CSKAIDNRRFLSDTII
-125 ERFVA
+125 
-130 DALVYLRSAVLAML
+130 YLRAAILALL
-144 FAYVAYGLFE
+144 FANVALWLCE
-154 AILWSAAYIFGFSD
+154 VIIWSAIYLFGHSTILQ
-168 ARWVAHL
+168 HL
-175 SADLFFVT
+175 QFDLFLTTELFV
-183 QFLAVP
+183 VP
-189 TLFMMMLDRW
+189 TIFMMMLDRW

-304 TATRV
+304 TPNRV

-353 NPQAIGLRSQKARF
+353 DPQAIGLRSQKARF
-367 ERMALDLA
+367 ERIALDLA
-375 LIDSTGRLRTTLIPL
+375 LIDSAGRLRTTLIPL

-437 KQLITDVVCV
+437 KLLITDVVCV

-465 EDALI
+465 EDARI
-470 ESDPAYPNIYTNIMQ
+470 ESDPAYSSIYKIAQWCST
-485 CGYNYS
+485 YA
-491 NDLDKLDIT
+491 NDFGNLNIT
-500 VKDTV
+500 VNDIH
-505 LISLSGDELVK
+505 ISLPGEEIIK

-527 DLQYLDNEQSIR
+527 ELKALDREKRIR

-551 FHYLLIVRTETGK
+551 FGYLLIDQPEAGK
-564 YQINSANIEL
+564 YHLINAYVEL
-574 VMTP
+574 IMIP

>member
-1 MKLNLRER
+1 MTPRIEKWISEIRKST
-9 LAEFRASFL
+9 AT
-18 NVLRRHPLELLLL
+18 VIRRHPIELLLSLCSTIAMIIYFESDTEPHPWLAIAVWGIMLLLVVNL
-31 LALTVTL
+31 LAGNT
-38 IVCLEID
+38 I
-45 EEPNGPRMLIL
+45 
-56 GWGALLLLI
+56 
-65 VNRLAGRSVWRRIY
+65 WRRIY
-79 WVAWAPL
+79 WVAWTPL
-86 VPLFLWP
+86 VPLALWP
-93 GLPEW
+93 GLEEW
-98 VESAQAVITFTI
+98 LNSDSFFISIFI

-118 CRRAIAN
+118 CSKAIDNRRFLSDTII
-125 ERFVA
+125 
-130 DALVYLRSAVLAML
+130 YLRAAILALL
-144 FAYVAYGLFE
+144 FANVALWLCE
-154 AILWSAAYIFGFSD
+154 VIIWSAIYLFGHSTILQ
-168 ARWVAHL
+168 HL
-175 SADLFFVT
+175 QFDLFLKTELFV
-183 QFLAVP
+183 VP
-189 TLFMMMLDRW
+189 TIFMMMLDRW

-353 NPQAIGLRSQKARF
+353 NPQTIGLRSQKARF

-411 RDTMFHQQLGIK
+411 RDTLFHQQLGIK

-437 KQLITDVVCV
+437 KLLITDVVCV
-447 DSEDELVT
+447 DSEDELGA

-465 EDALI
+465 EDARI
-470 ESDPAYPNIYTNIMQ
+470 ESDPAYPNIYTNIVQ

-491 NDLDKLDIT
+491 N
-500 VKDTV
+500 V
-505 LISLSGDELVK
+505 S
-516 KQLRDTGLSFE
+516 R
-527 DLQYLDNEQSIR
+527 
-539 FLDYRDQNIRII
+539 
-551 FHYLLIVRTETGK
+551 
-564 YQINSANIEL
+564 
-574 VMTP
+574 

>member
-1 MKLNLRER
+1 MTPRIEKWISEIRKST
-9 LAEFRASFL
+9 AT
-18 NVLRRHPLELLLL
+18 VIRRHPIELLLSLCSTIAMIIYFESDTEPHPWLAIAVWGIMLLLVVNL
-31 LALTVTL
+31 LAGNT
-38 IVCLEID
+38 I
-45 EEPNGPRMLIL
+45 
-56 GWGALLLLI
+56 
-65 VNRLAGRSVWRRIY
+65 WRRIY
-79 WVAWAPL
+79 WVAWTPL
-86 VPLFLWP
+86 VPLALWP
-93 GLPEW
+93 GLEEW
-98 VESAQAVITFTI
+98 LNSDSFFISIFI

-118 CRRAIAN
+118 CSKAIDNRRFLSDTII
-125 ERFVA
+125 
-130 DALVYLRSAVLAML
+130 YLRAAILALL
-144 FAYVAYGLFE
+144 FANVALWLCE
-154 AILWSAAYIFGFSD
+154 VIIWSAIYLFGHSTILQ
-168 ARWVAHL
+168 HL
-175 SADLFFVT
+175 QFDLFLTTELFV
-183 QFLAVP
+183 VP
-189 TLFMMMLDRW
+189 TIFMMMLDRW

-437 KQLITDVVCV
+437 KLLITDVVCV
-447 DSEDELVT
+447 DSEDELGA

-465 EDALI
+465 EDARI
-470 ESDPAYPNIYTNIMQ
+470 ESDPAYPNIYTNIVQ

-500 VKDTV
+500 IKDTV

-516 KQLRDTGLSFE
+516 KQLRNTGLSFE

-551 FHYLLIVRTETGK
+551 FGYLLIDQPEAGK
-564 YQINSANIEL
+564 YQINSAYVYL
-574 VMTP
+574 VMMP

>member
-1 MKLNLRER
+1 MTPRIEKWISEIRKST
-9 LAEFRASFL
+9 AT
-18 NVLRRHPLELLLL
+18 VIRRHPIELLLSLCSTIAMIIYFESDTEPHPWLAIAVWGIMLLLVVNL
-31 LALTVTL
+31 LAGNT
-38 IVCLEID
+38 I
-45 EEPNGPRMLIL
+45 
-56 GWGALLLLI
+56 
-65 VNRLAGRSVWRRIY
+65 WRRIY
-79 WVAWAPL
+79 WVAWTPL
-86 VPLFLWP
+86 VPLALWP
-93 GLPEW
+93 GLEEW
-98 VESAQAVITFTI
+98 LNSDSFFISIFI

-118 CRRAIAN
+118 CSKAIDNRRFLSDTII
-125 ERFVA
+125 
-130 DALVYLRSAVLAML
+130 YLRAAILALL
-144 FAYVAYGLFE
+144 FANVALWLCE
-154 AILWSAAYIFGFSD
+154 VIIWSAIYLFGHSTILQ
-168 ARWVAHL
+168 HL
-175 SADLFFVT
+175 QFDLFLTTELFV
-183 QFLAVP
+183 VP
-189 TLFMMMLDRW
+189 TIFMMMLDRW

-234 KIIITWTLPDGGVS
+234 KIIVTWTLPDGGVS

-259 VVKAFQILIE
+259 VVKAFQMLIE

-353 NPQAIGLRSQKARF
+353 NPQTIGLRSQKARF

-437 KQLITDVVCV
+437 KLLITDVVCV
-447 DSEDELVT
+447 DSEDELGA

-465 EDALI
+465 EDARI
-470 ESDPAYPNIYTNIMQ
+470 ESDPAYPNIYTNIVQ

-551 FHYLLIVRTETGK
+551 FYYMLIVRTETGK
-564 YQINSANIEL
+564 YQINSASIEL

>member
-1 MKLNLRER
+1 MTPRIEKWISEIRKST
-9 LAEFRASFL
+9 AT
-18 NVLRRHPLELLLL
+18 VIRRHPIELLLSLCSTIAMIIYFESDTEPHPWLAIAVWGIMLLLVVNL
-31 LALTVTL
+31 LAGNT
-38 IVCLEID
+38 I
-45 EEPNGPRMLIL
+45 
-56 GWGALLLLI
+56 
-65 VNRLAGRSVWRRIY
+65 WRRIY
-79 WVAWAPL
+79 WVAWTPL
-86 VPLFLWP
+86 VPLALWP
-93 GLPEW
+93 GLEEW
-98 VESAQAVITFTI
+98 LNSDSFFISIFI

-118 CRRAIAN
+118 CSKAIDNRRFLSDTII
-125 ERFVA
+125 
-130 DALVYLRSAVLAML
+130 YLRAAILALL
-144 FAYVAYGLFE
+144 FANVALWLCE
-154 AILWSAAYIFGFSD
+154 VIIWSAIYLFGHSTILQ
-168 ARWVAHL
+168 HL
-175 SADLFFVT
+175 QFDLFLTTELFV
-183 QFLAVP
+183 VP
-189 TLFMMMLDRW
+189 TIFMMMLDRW

-437 KQLITDVVCV
+437 KLLITDVVCV

-470 ESDPAYPNIYTNIMQ
+470 ESDPAYPNIYTNIVQ

-551 FHYLLIVRTETGK
+551 FHYMLIVRTETGK
-564 YQINSANIEL
+564 YQINSASIDL

>member
-1 MKLNLRER
+1 MTPRIEKWISEIRKST
-9 LAEFRASFL
+9 AT
-18 NVLRRHPLELLLL
+18 VIRRHPIELLLSLCSTIAMIIYFESDTEPHPWLAIAVWGIMLLLVVNL
-31 LALTVTL
+31 LAGNT
-38 IVCLEID
+38 I
-45 EEPNGPRMLIL
+45 
-56 GWGALLLLI
+56 
-65 VNRLAGRSVWRRIY
+65 WRRIY
-79 WVAWAPL
+79 WVAWMPL
-86 VPLFLWP
+86 VPLALWP
-93 GLPEW
+93 GLEEW
-98 VESAQAVITFTI
+98 LNSDAFFISILI

-118 CRRAIAN
+118 CSKAIDNRRFLSDTII
-125 ERFVA
+125 
-130 DALVYLRSAVLAML
+130 YLRAAILALL
-144 FAYVAYGLFE
+144 FANVALWLCE
-154 AILWSAAYIFGFSD
+154 VIIWSAIYLFGHSTILQ
-168 ARWVAHL
+168 HL
-175 SADLFFVT
+175 QFDLFLTTELFV
-183 QFLAVP
+183 VP
-189 TLFMMMLDRW
+189 TIFMMMLDRW

-437 KQLITDVVCV
+437 KLLITDVVCV

-465 EDALI
+465 EDARI
-470 ESDPAYPNIYTNIMQ
+470 ESDPAYPNIYTNIVQ

-551 FHYLLIVRTETGK
+551 FYYMLIVRTETGK
-564 YQINSANIEL
+564 YQINSASIEL
-574 VMTP
+574 VMMP

>member
-1 MKLNLRER
+1 MTPRIEKWISEIRKST
-9 LAEFRASFL
+9 AT
-18 NVLRRHPLELLLL
+18 VIRRHPIELLLSLCSTIAMIIYFESDTEPHPWLAIAVWGIMLLLVVNL
-31 LALTVTL
+31 LAGNT
-38 IVCLEID
+38 I
-45 EEPNGPRMLIL
+45 
-56 GWGALLLLI
+56 
-65 VNRLAGRSVWRRIY
+65 WRRIY
-79 WVAWAPL
+79 WVAWTPL
-86 VPLFLWP
+86 VPLALWP
-93 GLPEW
+93 GLEEW
-98 VESAQAVITFTI
+98 LNSDSFFISIFI

-118 CRRAIAN
+118 CSKAIDNRRFLSDTII
-125 ERFVA
+125 
-130 DALVYLRSAVLAML
+130 YLRAAILALL
-144 FAYVAYGLFE
+144 FANVALWLCE
-154 AILWSAAYIFGFSD
+154 VIIWSAIYLFGHSTILQ
-168 ARWVAHL
+168 HL
-175 SADLFFVT
+175 QFDLFLTTELFV
-183 QFLAVP
+183 VP
-189 TLFMMMLDRW
+189 TIFMMMLDRW

-269 KRRYDWFYD
+269 KRRYGWFYD

-353 NPQAIGLRSQKARF
+353 NPQTIGLRSQKARF

-437 KQLITDVVCV
+437 KLLITDVVCV
-447 DSEDELVT
+447 NSEDELGA

-470 ESDPAYPNIYTNIMQ
+470 ESDPAYPNIYTNIVQ

-551 FHYLLIVRTETGK
+551 FYYMLIVRTETGK
-564 YQINSANIEL
+564 YQINSASIEL
-574 VMTP
+574 VMMP

>member
-1 MKLNLRER
+1 MTPRIEKWISEIRKST
-9 LAEFRASFL
+9 AT
-18 NVLRRHPLELLLL
+18 VIRRHPIEMLLSLCSTIAMIIYFESDTEPHPWLAIAVWGIMLLLVVNL
-31 LALTVTL
+31 LAGNT
-38 IVCLEID
+38 I
-45 EEPNGPRMLIL
+45 
-56 GWGALLLLI
+56 
-65 VNRLAGRSVWRRIY
+65 WRRIY
-79 WVAWAPL
+79 WVAWTPL
-86 VPLFLWP
+86 VPLALWP
-93 GLPEW
+93 GLEEW
-98 VESAQAVITFTI
+98 LNSDSFFISIFI

-118 CRRAIAN
+118 CSKAIDNRRFLSDTII
-125 ERFVA
+125 
-130 DALVYLRSAVLAML
+130 YLRAAILALL
-144 FAYVAYGLFE
+144 FANVALWLCE
-154 AILWSAAYIFGFSD
+154 VIIWSAIYLFGHSTILQ
-168 ARWVAHL
+168 HL
-175 SADLFFVT
+175 QFDLFLTTELFV
-183 QFLAVP
+183 VP
-189 TLFMMMLDRW
+189 TIFMMMLDRW

-234 KIIITWTLPDGGVS
+234 KIIMTWTLPDGGVS

-437 KQLITDVVCV
+437 KLLITDVVCV
-447 DSEDELVT
+447 DSEDELGA

-465 EDALI
+465 EDARI
-470 ESDPAYPNIYTNIMQ
+470 ESDPAYPNIYTNIVQ

-516 KQLRDTGLSFE
+516 KQLRNTGLSFE

-551 FHYLLIVRTETGK
+551 FYYMLIVRTETGK
-564 YQINSANIEL
+564 YQINSASIEL
-574 VMTP
+574 VMMP

>member
-1 MKLNLRER
+1 MTPRIEKWISEIRKST
-9 LAEFRASFL
+9 AT
-18 NVLRRHPLELLLL
+18 VIRRHPIELLLSLCSTIAMIIYFESDTEPHPWLAIAVWGIMLLLVVNL
-31 LALTVTL
+31 LAGNT
-38 IVCLEID
+38 I
-45 EEPNGPRMLIL
+45 
-56 GWGALLLLI
+56 
-65 VNRLAGRSVWRRIY
+65 WRRIY
-79 WVAWAPL
+79 WVAWTPL
-86 VPLFLWP
+86 VPLALWP
-93 GLPEW
+93 GLEEW
-98 VESAQAVITFTI
+98 LNSDSFFISIFI

-118 CRRAIAN
+118 CSKAIDNRRFLSDTII
-125 ERFVA
+125 
-130 DALVYLRSAVLAML
+130 YLRAAILALL
-144 FAYVAYGLFE
+144 FANVALWLCE
-154 AILWSAAYIFGFSD
+154 VIIWSAIYLFGHSTILQ
-168 ARWVAHL
+168 HL
-175 SADLFFVT
+175 QFDLFLTTELFV
-183 QFLAVP
+183 VP
-189 TLFMMMLDRW
+189 TIFMMMLDRW
-199 QGREAKSSH
+199 QDREAKGSH
-208 IIEKLLNWIVS
+208 ILEKLLNWIVS

-353 NPQAIGLRSQKARF
+353 NPQTIGLRSQKARF
-367 ERMALDLA
+367 ERIALDLA

-411 RDTMFHQQLGIK
+411 RDTLFHQQLGIK

-437 KQLITDVVCV
+437 KLLITDVVCV
-447 DSEDELVT
+447 DSEDELGA

-465 EDALI
+465 EDARI
-470 ESDPAYPNIYTNIMQ
+470 ESDPAYPNIYTNIVQ

-516 KQLRDTGLSFE
+516 KQLRNTGLSFE

-551 FHYLLIVRTETGK
+551 FYYLLIVRTETGK
-564 YQINSANIEL
+564 YQINSASIEL

>member
-1 MKLNLRER
+1 MTPRIEKWISEIRKST
-9 LAEFRASFL
+9 AT
-18 NVLRRHPLELLLL
+18 VIRRHPIELLLSLCSTIAMIIYFESDTEPHPWLAIAVWGIMLLLVVNL
-31 LALTVTL
+31 LAGNT
-38 IVCLEID
+38 I
-45 EEPNGPRMLIL
+45 
-56 GWGALLLLI
+56 
-65 VNRLAGRSVWRRIY
+65 WRRIY
-79 WVAWAPL
+79 WVAWTPL
-86 VPLFLWP
+86 VPLALWP
-93 GLPEW
+93 GLEEW
-98 VESAQAVITFTI
+98 LNSDSFFISIFI

-118 CRRAIAN
+118 CSKAIDNRRFLSDTII
-125 ERFVA
+125 
-130 DALVYLRSAVLAML
+130 YLRAAILALL
-144 FAYVAYGLFE
+144 FANVALWLCE
-154 AILWSAAYIFGFSD
+154 VIIWSAIYLFGHSTILQ
-168 ARWVAHL
+168 HL
-175 SADLFFVT
+175 QFDLFLTTELFV
-183 QFLAVP
+183 VP
-189 TLFMMMLDRW
+189 TIFMMMLDRW
-199 QGREAKSSH
+199 QGREAKNSH

-437 KQLITDVVCV
+437 KLLITDVVCV
-447 DSEDELVT
+447 DSEDELGA

-465 EDALI
+465 EDARI
-470 ESDPAYPNIYTNIMQ
+470 ESDPAYPNIYTNIVQ

-551 FHYLLIVRTETGK
+551 FYYLLIVRTETGK
-564 YQINSANIEL
+564 YQINSASIEL
-574 VMTP
+574 VMMP

>member
-1 MKLNLRER
+1 MTPRIEKWISEIRKST
-9 LAEFRASFL
+9 AT
-18 NVLRRHPLELLLL
+18 VIRRHPIELLLSLCSTIAMIIYFESDTEPHPWLAIAVWGIMLLLVVNL
-31 LALTVTL
+31 LAGNT
-38 IVCLEID
+38 I
-45 EEPNGPRMLIL
+45 
-56 GWGALLLLI
+56 
-65 VNRLAGRSVWRRIY
+65 WRRIY
-79 WVAWAPL
+79 WVAWTPL
-86 VPLFLWP
+86 VPLALWP
-93 GLPEW
+93 GLEEW
-98 VESAQAVITFTI
+98 LNSDSFFISIFI

-118 CRRAIAN
+118 CSKAIDNRRFLSDTII
-125 ERFVA
+125 
-130 DALVYLRSAVLAML
+130 YLRAAILALL
-144 FAYVAYGLFE
+144 FANVALWLCE
-154 AILWSAAYIFGFSD
+154 VIIWSAIYLFGHSTILQ
-168 ARWVAHL
+168 HL
-175 SADLFFVT
+175 QFDLFLTTELFV
-183 QFLAVP
+183 VP
-189 TLFMMMLDRW
+189 TIFMMMLDRW

-353 NPQAIGLRSQKARF
+353 DPQAIGLRSQKARF
-367 ERMALDLA
+367 ERIALDLA

-437 KQLITDVVCV
+437 KLLITDVVCV

-470 ESDPAYPNIYTNIMQ
+470 ESDPAYPNIYTNIVQ

-551 FHYLLIVRTETGK
+551 FYYMLIVRTETGK
-564 YQINSANIEL
+564 YQINSASIEL

>member
-1 MKLNLRER
+1 MTPRIEKWISEIRKST
-9 LAEFRASFL
+9 AT
-18 NVLRRHPLELLLL
+18 VIRRHPIELLLSLCSTIAMIIYFESDTGPHPWLAIAVWGIMLLLVVNL
-31 LALTVTL
+31 LAGNT
-38 IVCLEID
+38 I
-45 EEPNGPRMLIL
+45 
-56 GWGALLLLI
+56 
-65 VNRLAGRSVWRRIY
+65 WRRIY
-79 WVAWAPL
+79 WVAWTPL
-86 VPLFLWP
+86 VPLALWP
-93 GLPEW
+93 GLEEW
-98 VESAQAVITFTI
+98 LNSDSFFISIFI

-118 CRRAIAN
+118 CSKAIDNRRFLSDTII
-125 ERFVA
+125 
-130 DALVYLRSAVLAML
+130 YLRAAILALL
-144 FAYVAYGLFE
+144 FANVALWLCE
-154 AILWSAAYIFGFSD
+154 VIIWSAIYLFGHSTILQ
-168 ARWVAHL
+168 HL
-175 SADLFFVT
+175 QFDLFLTTELFV
-183 QFLAVP
+183 VP
-189 TLFMMMLDRW
+189 TIFMMMLDRW

-437 KQLITDVVCV
+437 KLLITDVVYV
-447 DSEDELVT
+447 DSEDELGA

-465 EDALI
+465 EDARI
-470 ESDPAYPNIYTNIMQ
+470 ESDPAYPNIYTNIVQ

-551 FHYLLIVRTETGK
+551 FYYMLIVRTETGK
-564 YQINSANIEL
+564 YQINSASIEL